1 MHNHNQGRDTKMGW
15 LLLLGCLVPLA
26 LLAAVYLLNLSLSP
40 LLVGAVVVFYPLIHL
55 LVMRYISHDASLPPD
70 RNRNESR

>member
-1 MHNHNQGRDTKMGW
+1 MGNSACSS
-15 LLLLGCLVPLA
+15 GCKTARFYFLSIV
-26 LLAAVYLLNLSLSP
+26 VYLLNLSLSP